1 MTTSHWTERAASL
14 EAEIARANANA
25 RLSLQ
30 PRLQKVINH
39 LEADGVRIPTRLKKL
54 NAKLIDE
61 VTEARF
67 DNMPV

>member
-1 MTTSHWTERAASL
+1 MTTSQWTERAASL

>member
-1 MTTSHWTERAASL
+1 MTYSQWTERAESL
-14 EAEIARANANA
+14 EAEIAHANANA
-25 RLSLQ
+25 RISLQ